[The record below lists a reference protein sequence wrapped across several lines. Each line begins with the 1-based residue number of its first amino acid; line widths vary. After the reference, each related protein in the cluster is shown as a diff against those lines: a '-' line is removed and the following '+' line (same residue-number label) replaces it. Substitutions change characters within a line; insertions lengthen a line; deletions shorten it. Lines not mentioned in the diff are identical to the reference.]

1 MALALNRFK
10 TYTATLTTSSAT
22 IYTAPTGYTGIIL
35 YAHITNYAAAAT
47 TLTMSHVRSST
58 TTQII
63 SGSNVPVNDAY
74 IPLDGK
80 LVLETSDYIVA
91 QAGASLGLGPSDQK
105 PLSSPQI
112 DIQNIDLGATDEDI
126 IQSLDF
132 LDPTRTEEVRS
143 KLEKIN
149 ESYTI
154 EIIN

>member
-10 TYTATLTTSSAT
+10 TYTKELTTSSAT

-35 YAHITNYAAAAT
+35 YAHITNYAATAT

-63 SGSNVPVNDAY
+63 SGAEVPVNDAY

-91 QAGASLGLGPSDQK
+91 QAGA
-105 PLSSPQI
+105 
-112 DIQNIDLGATDEDI
+112 N
-126 IQSLDF
+126 
-132 LDPTRTEEVRS
+132 S
-143 KLEKIN
+143 KLKILVSVLETAN
-149 ESYTI
+149 A
-154 EIIN
+154 

>member
-10 TYTATLTTSSAT
+10 TFTKELTTVSQT

-47 TLTMSHVRSST
+47 TLTMSHVRTST

-63 SGSNVPVNDAY
+63 CGANVPVNDAY

-91 QAGASLGLGPSDQK
+91 EAGANTTLKIL
-105 PLSSPQI
+105 LS
-112 DIQNIDLGATDEDI
+112 
-126 IQSLDF
+126 
-132 LDPTRTEEVRS
+132 V
-143 KLEKIN
+143 LETAN
-149 ESYTI
+149 A
-154 EIIN
+154 